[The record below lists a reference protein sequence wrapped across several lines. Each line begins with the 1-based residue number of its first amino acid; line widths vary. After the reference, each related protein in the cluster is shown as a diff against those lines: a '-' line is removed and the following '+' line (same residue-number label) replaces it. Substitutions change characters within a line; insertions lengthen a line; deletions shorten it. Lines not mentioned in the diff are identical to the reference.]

1 MYAVI
6 PSIFGGGKRGE
17 HERSKCVS
25 ATEKAHPIAATMERA
40 AGTAAFSGAAIS
52 YLDSN
57 TADSDRQP
65 KIADLLCR
73 GQENAV
79 PLRDLCSMTGLD
91 GRTVRRTIERERRA
105 GIPILSSVSGT
116 TGYFLP
122 GNPAEVERFAKSMF
136 SRAREI
142 ALTANAVRRCALD

>member
-1 MYAVI
+1 MNA
-6 PSIFGGGKRGE
+6 KE
-17 HERSKCVS
+17 N
-25 ATEKAHPIAATMERA
+25 AHPIVAATERA
-40 AGTAAFSGAAIS
+40 AGTAACSRATIS
-52 YLDSN
+52 YQHYS
-57 TADSDRQP
+57 TAECDRQP

-79 PLRDLCSMTGLD
+79 PLRDLCSMTGFD

-105 GIPILSSVSGT
+105 GVPILSSVGGT

-122 GNPAEVERFAKSMF
+122 ANPAEVERFTKSMF

>member
-1 MYAVI
+1 MNA
-6 PSIFGGGKRGE
+6 K
-17 HERSKCVS
+17 
-25 ATEKAHPIAATMERA
+25 EKAHPVTAITEQAS
-40 AGTAAFSGAAIS
+40 GTAACSGAAIS
-52 YLDSN
+52 YLDFN
-57 TADSDRQP
+57 TAEVARQP

-79 PLRDLCSMTGLD
+79 PLRDLCSITGLD
-91 GRTVRRTIERERRA
+91 GRTVRRMVELERRA
-105 GIPILSSVSGT
+105 GIPILSSVGGT

>member
-1 MYAVI
+1 MNA
-6 PSIFGGGKRGE
+6 KE
-17 HERSKCVS
+17 N
-25 ATEKAHPIAATMERA
+25 AHPIAATTERA

-57 TADSDRQP
+57 TADGDRQP

-79 PLRDLCSMTGLD
+79 PLRDLCSTTGLD
-91 GRTVRRTIERERRA
+91 GRTVRRMVEQERRA
-105 GIPILSSVSGT
+105 DTPILSSVGGT

-122 GNPAEVERFAKSMF
+122 GNPAEVERFARSMF